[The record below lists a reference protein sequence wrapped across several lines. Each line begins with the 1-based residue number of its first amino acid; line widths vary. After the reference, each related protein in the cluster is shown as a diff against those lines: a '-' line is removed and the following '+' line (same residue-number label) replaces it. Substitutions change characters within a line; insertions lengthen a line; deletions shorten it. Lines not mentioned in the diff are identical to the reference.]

1 MLRIDLDILQ
11 QWITPDSRVLD
22 LGCGQG
28 DLLRAL
34 TDNHQIIEGYG
45 LEIDPENIATCIG
58 KGVNVIEQDLNEGLS
73 NFADDSF
80 DIVVMTYS
88 LQVLRRPDLMIDEM
102 LRVGRECIVTFPNF
116 GHIRT
121 RCSLLF
127 RGRMPVTKQLSH
139 QWYDTP
145 NIHFCTV
152 RDFEDLCRLKG
163 IRILDRSVVAE
174 QNPDKALKALW
185 PNAFGTTA
193 IYRLTR

>member
-34 TDNHQIIEGYG
+34 SDKRQVEGYG
-45 LEIDPENIATCIG
+45 LEIDPDNIATCIG

-80 DIVVMTYS
+80 DTVVMTYS

-102 LRVGRECIVTFPNF
+102 LRVGRECVVTFPNF
-116 GHIRT
+116 GNIRT

-152 RDFEDLCRLKG
+152 RDFEDLCRQKA
-163 IRILDRSVVAE
+163 IRVLERSVVAE
-174 QNPDKALKALW
+174 RNPDTLLKGLW
-185 PNAFGTTA
+185 PNVFGTTA

>member
-11 QWITPDSRVLD
+11 QWIASNGRVLD

-28 DLLRAL
+28 DLLQAL
-34 TDNHQIIEGYG
+34 RDNRQVEGYG
-45 LEIDPENIATCIG
+45 LEIDSDNIATCIG
-58 KGVNVIEQDLNEGLS
+58 KGVNVIEQDLDEGLS
-73 NFADDSF
+73 NFSDDSF
-80 DIVVMTYS
+80 DTVVMTYS

-116 GHIRT
+116 GNIRT

-127 RGRMPVTKQLSH
+127 HGRMPVTKQLAH

-152 RDFEDLCRLKG
+152 RDFEDLCRQKS
-163 IRILDRSVVAE
+163 IRILNRRVVAE
-174 QNPDKALKALW
+174 RNPDKALKALW
-185 PNAFGTTA
+185 PNTFGTTA
-193 IYRLTR
+193 IYHLTR